1 MSKEEIDILL
11 EIIDLYGTLCDM
23 LGAENKLNG
32 KDISIGDTLLRLR
45 SGEYQ
50 IRSNPDW
57 WII

>member
-57 WII
+57 